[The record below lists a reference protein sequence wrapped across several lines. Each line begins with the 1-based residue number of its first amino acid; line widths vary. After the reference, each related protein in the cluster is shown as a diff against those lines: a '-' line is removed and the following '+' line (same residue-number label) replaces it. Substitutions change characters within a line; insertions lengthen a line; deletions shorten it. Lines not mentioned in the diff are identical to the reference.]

1 MSPTLE
7 KKVQIPIIGT
17 CSTPQSPNCSQ
28 IPSSFVSLDSDDT
41 PCITP
46 SGTPSGGSVDSP
58 RKRPAGKRKEKEAIR
73 KSKIQEAKDTKFC
86 NLLEQFIKSVV
97 EKDASKAA
105 KDALKAE
112 KFAKKTELEE
122 RKVKAMEE
130 MASIER
136 REIERKEK
144 ETEMQI
150 MNMNLSEIDD
160 PRQKAYYNQLK
171 NDIISKMLARQD
183 AQDYDPSLGGS

>member
-1 MSPTLE
+1 VEEANKLYYQEHRKEFPFAH
-7 KKVQIPIIGT
+7 
-17 CSTPQSPNCSQ
+17 CW
-28 IPSSFVSLDSDDT
+28 IPSSFVSLESDDT
-41 PCITP
+41 SCITP
-46 SGTPSGGSVDSP
+46 SGTPSGGSVVSP
-58 RKRPAGKRKEKEAIR
+58 RKRPARKRKEKEAIR
-73 KSKIQEAKDTKFC
+73 KSKIQEAKDTKFY
-86 NLLEQFIKSVV
+86 NLLEQFTKSVT

-183 AQDYDPSLGGS
+183 VQDYYPSLDGS

>member
-1 MSPTLE
+1 MVTNLLNGQQAM
-7 KKVQIPIIGT
+7 VMRAMMLLFLLA
-17 CSTPQSPNCSQ
+17 SQ
-28 IPSSFVSLDSDDT
+28 QQCLSDTKLIQATIPSSFVSLDSDDT

-58 RKRPAGKRKEKEAIR
+58 RKRPARKRKEKEAIR

-86 NLLEQFIKSVV
+86 NLLEQFTESVA
-97 EKDASKAA
+97 EKDANKAA

-112 KFAKKTELEE
+112 KFTKKTELEE

-130 MASIER
+130 MTSIER

-160 PRQKAYYNQLK
+160 PR
-171 NDIISKMLARQD
+171 
-183 AQDYDPSLGGS
+183 